1 MTYFLLTYD
10 RAADQV
16 EVAPFTDLKSAAAE
30 LERATL
36 AKRPTDEVVLF
47 YADSIDT
54 LRRTHSRYFF
64 TEREMIE
71 ATLAGLGV

>member
-10 RAADQV
+10 RSADRV
-16 EVAPFTDLKSAAAE
+16 TVAPFADLESAAAE

-47 YADSIDT
+47 YTDSIDT

-64 TEREMIE
+64 TEREMID
-71 ATLAGLGV
+71 AALAGLGA

>member
-1 MTYFLLTYD
+1 MTYILLTYNRTAD
-10 RAADQV
+10 RVAV
-16 EVAPFTDLKSAAAE
+16 EPFTELESAAAE

-47 YADSIDT
+47 YTDSIET

-64 TEREMIE
+64 TEREMVD
-71 ATLAGLGV
+71 AALAGLGA